1 MKMYSAQMIIHCNFH
16 RGLWNVPYVYHI
28 FLVKA
33 DVLRTDLKA
42 PDLFES
48 ATLDPDM
55 AFCANVRNKV
65 RHTNINQPTINLI
78 LDDAQNVDD
87 NQQLFA
93 VLSV

>member
-1 MKMYSAQMIIHCNFH
+1 MIVIWNFH
-16 RGLWNVPYVYHI
+16 RGLWNVPYVSHI

-48 ATLDPDM
+48 ATLDADM

-65 RHTNINQPTINLI
+65 RDNLTNINQPTII
-78 LDDAQNVDD
+78 LNVDNAQNVDD
-87 NQQLFA
+87 NQP
-93 VLSV
+93 VL

>member
-1 MKMYSAQMIIHCNFH
+1 MNGKYVIILWCLH
-16 RGLWNVPYVYHI
+16 RGLWNVPYVSNI

-33 DVLRTDLKA
+33 DALRTDLKA

-65 RHTNINQPTINLI
+65 RHETQKNIAQITIRNHL
-78 LDDAQNVDD
+78 VT
-87 NQQLFA
+87 
-93 VLSV
+93 SVINY